1 MAFNGKALVE
11 AAKENL
17 GLLQVAGVGVIAGIF
32 LMVIADLI
40 ANNIPDVSSATNT
53 TIQGYLTTLGT
64 VGGTIIA
71 VFGTLAGFVLIVA
84 IMRAFGIELNVG
96 KRV

>member
-17 GLLQVAGVGVIAGIF
+17 GLLQVAGVGVLVGII
-32 LMVIADLI
+32 LMVVADLI
-40 ANNIPDVSSATNT
+40 ANNITGVSSATNT
-53 TIQGYLTTLGT
+53 TIQGFLTQLGT
-64 VGGTIIA
+64 VGTSIIG
-71 VFGTLAGFVLIVA
+71 VFGTLAGFVLVVA
-84 IMRAFGIELNVG
+84 IMRAFGVEISLG